1 MFVIAGLGNPGAE
14 YDLTR
19 HNVGYMELD
28 RFAAIYNTRIR
39 TVQCQALT
47 ANIQPKEGEAF
58 LLAKPYTF
66 MNLSGD
72 SIAPLLKKLQIPSE
86 KLIVIHDDLDL
97 DCGIVRIKTD
107 GSTAGHKGLKSI
119 AERLGTTNFIR
130 IRVGISRPYEKED
143 VVEYVLS
150 KFRSGER
157 ALLDEALDTACKM
170 VLDYMNKGFAYTANK
185 YHRKNSTEV

>member
-19 HNVGYMELD
+19 HNVGYMVIDQLASIF
-28 RFAAIYNTRIR
+28 RSRVR

-47 ANIQPKEGEAF
+47 ASIQRMEGEPF

-72 SIAPLLKKLQIPSE
+72 SLSPLLKKLQVPPD

-97 DCGIVRIKTD
+97 DCGIVRIKSD
-107 GSTAGHKGLKSI
+107 GSTAGHKGDRKS
-119 AERLGTTNFIR
+119 
-130 IRVGISRPYEKED
+130 
-143 VVEYVLS
+143 VV
-150 KFRSGER
+150 
-157 ALLDEALDTACKM
+157 
-170 VLDYMNKGFAYTANK
+170 
-185 YHRKNSTEV
+185 

>member
-19 HNVGYMELD
+19 HNVGYMVLD
-28 RFAAIYNTRIR
+28 QLAAIYQTRIR

-47 ANIQPKEGEAF
+47 ANIQPKEREAF
-58 LLAKPYTF
+58 LLAKPFTF

-72 SIAPLLKKLQIPSE
+72 SIAPLLKKLQVPTE

-97 DCGIVRIKTD
+97 DCGVVRIKAD

-119 AERLGTTNFIR
+119 AERLGTMDFVR
-130 IRVGISRPYEKED
+130 IRLGIGRPYEKED
-143 VVEYVLS
+143 VVDYVLS
-150 KFRSGER
+150 RFRSGEKP
-157 ALLDEALDTACKM
+157 LLDEALDTACKM
-170 VLDYMNKGFAYTANK
+170 ILDYMDKGFAFTANK
-185 YHRKNSTEV
+185 YHRKNTPET